1 MAEEPTEEQSI
12 FFSAF
17 FSVRRLYMKKD
28 KWMFFLAAIVFATA
42 MILTSCNGTTS
53 GDDGGDNGG
62 TNPPTTPN
70 APSIQ
75 QISADNR
82 VLTVQWGAVSDANM
96 YNLYWNTTGGVTTS
110 DNSVTGLLTPYYV
123 HSGLS
128 MFKTYYYCVTA
139 VNSAGESALSNEMSA
154 LAAGT
159 PAELWKRVAS
169 DAADEDYFGTSVAM
183 SGDYVVVG
191 AYYDD
196 DGGTDSGAAY
206 IYERNHGGQ
215 GYWGE
220 VTKLT
225 ASDANQSDYFGIS
238 VAIDGD
244 YVVVGAYRANAIRSG
259 TVYIYNRNFSGP
271 DNWGEV
277 TKLTASDAQSYD
289 YFGCAVGISGDYVVV
304 GANRVEGA
312 GTDRGAAYIYGR
324 NFGGADSWGEVT
336 KITASNPEDFAYF
349 GDSVDIS
356 GDHVVVGAFYEDWGG
371 TERGAAYV
379 YNQNL
384 GGADAWGEVARL
396 TAADAAD
403 YDRFGFS
410 VNIDGDYVIVGAWFK
425 NGVWAQSGT
434 AYIYGRN
441 SGGADNWGE
450 VAKLTASDENTADLF
465 GTSVSISGDYIVV
478 GAVGEDG
485 AGTNRGAA
493 YIYARDYGGVDNW
506 GEVMKLTASDAE
518 DGDRFGCSVSISGD
532 YVVVGTEFE
541 DGGGTDRGAIYIF

>member
-1 MAEEPTEEQSI
+1 
-12 FFSAF
+12 
-17 FSVRRLYMKKD
+17 MKKD
-28 KWMFFLAAIVFATA
+28 KRVFFMAAVIFAGV
-42 MILTSCNGTTS
+42 MILTNCDGAN
-53 GDDGGDNGG
+53 GGDNGG
-62 TNPPTTPN
+62 TDTPTVPN

-75 QISADNR
+75 QIDAANR
-82 VLTVQWGAVSDANM
+82 ELTIQWSTVGDANT
-96 YNLYWNTTGGVTTS
+96 YNLYWNTTGGVTTA

-128 MFKTYYYCVTA
+128 MFKTYSYKVTA
-139 VNSAGESALSNEMSA
+139 VNSAGESAVSNEMSA

-169 DAADEDYFGTSVAM
+169 DTADEDYFGTSVAM

-191 AYYDD
+191 AHYDD

-206 IYERNHGGQ
+206 IYERNYGGQ
-215 GYWGE
+215 NYWGE
-220 VTKLT
+220 AIKLT

-259 TVYIYNRNFSGP
+259 TVYVYNRNFGGP

-289 YFGCAVGISGDYVVV
+289 YFGCSVGISGDYVVV

-324 NFGGADSWGEVT
+324 NFGGADTWGEVT
-336 KITASNPEDFAYF
+336 KLSASSPEDFAYF
-349 GDSVDIS
+349 GDSVAIS
-356 GDHVVVGAFYEDWGG
+356 GDHVVVGAYSEDWGG
-371 TERGAAYV
+371 TDRGAVYV

-384 GGADAWGEVARL
+384 GGVDAWGEVTRV
-396 TAADAAD
+396 TASDAAD
-403 YDRFGFS
+403 YDRFGNS
-410 VNIDGDYVIVGAWFK
+410 VDIDGDYVIVGAWFK
-425 NGVWAQSGT
+425 NGAWGQSGA

-450 VAKLTASDENTADLF
+450 VTKLTASDAATSDHF
-465 GTSVSISGDYIVV
+465 GTSVSISGDYIIV
-478 GAVGEDG
+478 GVASKSIP
-485 AGTNRGAA
+485 GTRRGAA
-493 YIYARDYGGVDNW
+493 YIFARDYGGVDIW

-518 DGDRFGCSVSISGD
+518 DEDRFGCSVSISGD
-532 YVVVGTEFE
+532 NAVVGAIFE
-541 DGGGTDRGAIYIF
+541 DGDGTDRGAIYIF